1 MKQKLVHYVTFS
13 ILSLMLIGSFLYA
26 TKPINKEDYIEITVS
41 TGDTLWELAEKYS
54 GSHNLSTHEFIEWVI
69 DVNRLTNEQII
80 AGEKIVIPVLKSE
93 GEELVASNQ

>member
-1 MKQKLVHYVTFS
+1 MKQKLMHYVTFS

-26 TKPINKEDYIEITVS
+26 TKPINKEDYMEITVS
-41 TGDTLWELAEKYS
+41 AGDTLWELAEKYS

-69 DVNRLTNEQII
+69 DVNRLTNEQIM